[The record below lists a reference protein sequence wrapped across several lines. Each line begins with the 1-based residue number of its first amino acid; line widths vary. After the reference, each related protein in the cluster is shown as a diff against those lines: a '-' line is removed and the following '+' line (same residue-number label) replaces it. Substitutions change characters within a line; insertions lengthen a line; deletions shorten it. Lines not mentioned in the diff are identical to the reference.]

1 MKLVEASRFAA
12 ALPFNLRRGEEQHFA
27 PDASWELREISAGTY
42 PDMLVNEV
50 GELFGREGI
59 SELSFLSHGHF
70 MRRNHARYHRR
81 RLAAEEAAV
90 TVDGSFLFIT
100 DAHSHNYY
108 HWLCDALPRLEAWLV
123 RNTHA
128 RLLLPRRVHAQS
140 FVRDSLAAY
149 PQVEVVAQPEGLSM
163 RIGELIVPG
172 RAAPE
177 ARHQPDLAR
186 KVAARLRAHFGGG
199 VGHSGQRIH
208 VSRAGARFRHL
219 AHEEAIA
226 PILGRHGFRLL
237 RFEDHAFAEQVCL
250 AAGAGVLAGPH
261 GAGLANMLFMPQ
273 GSHVLELRQLSGSP
287 NCFYTLAAVLGHAYH
302 VVSCRP
308 AIESRHPHVAD
319 IIVDPQ
325 ALERVLQ
332 KSWP

>member
-1 MKLVEASRFAA
+1 MKLIEASRFAA

-27 PDASWELREISAGTY
+27 PDASWELPEISAGAY
-42 PDMLVNEV
+42 ADMLINDA
-50 GELFGREGI
+50 GEIFGREGI

-70 MRRNHARYHRR
+70 MRRNHARYRR
-81 RLAAEEAAV
+81 RHLSAEEAAV
-90 TVDGSFLFIT
+90 TLDGSFLFIT

-123 RNTHA
+123 RNPHA

-149 PQVEVVAQPEGLSM
+149 PQVEVVAQPQGLSM

-177 ARHQPDLAR
+177 ARHHPDLTR

-199 VGHSGQRIH
+199 VRHSGQRIH

-219 AHEEAIA
+219 VHEEGIA
-226 PILGRHGFRLL
+226 PILRRHGFRLL
-237 RFEDHAFAEQVCL
+237 RFEDFTFAEQIRL
-250 AAGAGVLAGPH
+250 AAEAEVVSGPH
-261 GAGLANMLFMPQ
+261 GAGLANMLFMPE
-273 GSHVLELRQLSGSP
+273 GSHVLELRQLAGSP
-287 NCFYTLAAVLGHAYH
+287 NCFYTLAAVLGHSYH

-308 AIESRHPHVAD
+308 ADESRHPHVAD
-319 IIVDPQ
+319 IVVDPQ